1 MCFLRKEPID
11 QKQYAWRGAAGVCRG
26 FYADNMAN
34 QSLDFPNRV
43 RVISV
48 YLEKIEVQ
56 SIVITV
62 NSIKKTIIVG

>member
-1 MCFLRKEPID
+1 
-11 QKQYAWRGAAGVCRG
+11 
-26 FYADNMAN
+26 MAN

-62 NSIKKTIIVG
+62 NSIKKNNHRWVIWVIETAFTSKQNIEL